1 MIVGALCFVI
11 AALLVERAV
20 SAVHVSRER
29 AKLVIL
35 ATQGTTPAEKA
46 TELRAVEPAV
56 RHLDKPSR
64 PHPIGA

>member
-29 AKLVIL
+29 TRLVIL

-46 TELRAVEPAV
+46 TQLRSVEPVAKQ
-56 RHLDKPSR
+56 LDKPAR